1 VCHRLGKKATVLFI
15 CGLGAAIYGS
25 TWFLYTPALPWLQ
38 VFASASIAFTAAGY
52 YMMDQTI
59 GADIMDYDELNTG
72 KRREG
77 AFSACGS
84 WMSKAGNAFGYFVSG
99 QVLGLTGFAADKAV
113 QSPETIFWI
122 RAMLAGIPIFGLVL
136 VAIFMSQ
143 YPLTQQKMAEIRA
156 QLEARRGK
164 V

>member
-1 VCHRLGKKATVLFI
+1 M
-15 CGLGAAIYGS
+15 
-25 TWFLYTPALPWLQ
+25 
-38 VFASASIAFTAAGY
+38 AFTAAGY
-52 YMMDQTI
+52 YMLDQTI

-84 WMSKAGNAFGYFVSG
+84 WMNKAGNALGYFLSG
-99 QVLGLTGFAADKAV
+99 QVLALTGFSADKTV
-113 QSPETIFWI
+113 QSPESIFWI
-122 RAMLAGIPIFGLVL
+122 RALLAGIPITGVCLAALFLWR
-136 VAIFMSQ
+136 
-143 YPLTQQKMAEIRA
+143 YPLTQKKMAEIRA